1 MVLVDQRVDLR
12 CWWSRIIGN
21 KTSYGDYLKNMYGKK
36 KSASGITPLP
46 SSTMSKGKSAGGPSA
61 DAGKNPG
68 NQMTSPDNNIPAI
81 NAEAMH
87 SDEKIE
93 VLGIEIS

>member
-1 MVLVDQRVDLR
+1 
-12 CWWSRIIGN
+12 
-21 KTSYGDYLKNMYGKK
+21 
-36 KSASGITPLP
+36 
-46 SSTMSKGKSAGGPSA
+46 MSKGKSAGGPNA

-68 NQMTSPDNNIPAI
+68 NQLTSPDNSLPSI